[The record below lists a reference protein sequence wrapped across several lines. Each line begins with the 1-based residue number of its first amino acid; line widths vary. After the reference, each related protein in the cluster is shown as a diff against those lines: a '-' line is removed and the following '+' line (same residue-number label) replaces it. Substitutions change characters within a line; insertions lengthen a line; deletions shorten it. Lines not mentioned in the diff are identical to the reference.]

1 MKSLPDIEIKQFAT
15 RPGPE
20 RYLAFDELARRVR
33 DNPSSWS
40 HPERPWIWN
49 ALDCTRAP
57 NVSEMEWAFLKWSQH
72 LNDEENYELQQE
84 QNARRDELERHLGQ
98 EPDSPEHEYFNAI
111 GQELRQQG

>member
-1 MKSLPDIEIKQFAT
+1 MKSSPSSELKKLAT
-15 RPGPE
+15 TPGPKQ
-20 RYLAFDELARRVR
+20 YLAFDELAHRVR
-33 DNPSSWS
+33 DDPASWEGPWNWDALNPPLTLKAI
-40 HPERPWIWN
+40 HI
-49 ALDCTRAP
+49 
-57 NVSEMEWAFLKWSQH
+57 EWAFLKWSQH